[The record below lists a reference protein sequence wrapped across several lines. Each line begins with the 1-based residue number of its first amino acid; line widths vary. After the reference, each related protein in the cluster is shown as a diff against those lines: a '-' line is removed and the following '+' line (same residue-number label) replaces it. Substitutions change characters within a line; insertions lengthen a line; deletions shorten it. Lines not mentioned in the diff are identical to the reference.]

1 MSIPD
6 TDLHWHDP
14 PGWEAR
20 SGNAGRNVPF
30 DPAAWQAAPAALG
43 PGAVALYR
51 QLAREGQH
59 GPWWSDVCGGDAPGL
74 RRFLLDLP
82 SDHWDR
88 PWEAM
93 IAALDPPRW
102 RDVSIVRRLS
112 GPSAPH
118 PVEMGDQLRILV
130 LQGSEGI
137 GELDRIDLAAELREL
152 ERARATLDHAVQ
164 ALVAPFALGRP
175 GQAEF
180 AGLIAHERPNIL
192 WLSGHARADPP
203 AFLLSDGTWLTP
215 EALAGAIGACVTAP
229 LYVVL
234 WACRTGQLQR
244 HAAPRAAPPFIAAL
258 AGVGVAAVL
267 ATLGP
272 LADDVAA
279 SMARTIIAQVA
290 VGRPLD
296 HAVAVARGELMPA
309 QVRDGERDD
318 WACPVVWCIDRPGD
332 ELSWAPARA
341 PAQRQLLA
349 RKLLPEGL
357 EPADLDAAAAAQA
370 ATWARYDRIWVTSAS
385 PARARADWLARVLE
399 SQRHESR
406 AVLVF
411 DFAGMAPAYA
421 LRDWAKVALRRI
433 DQGDDPK
440 GELRRHA
447 DALVVDVEQG
457 WLGLCASAP
466 AALVIMQPPDDSP
479 DWLWR
484 GLAQHGVAAIVL
496 ARDIPPA
503 RRAEN
508 WRVETLIADSHADG
522 LVPAADALRSAMA
535 VLAYPAERL
544 DLENVGVAPPDLDRL
559 AQEGILLPTRSG
571 WVMPLSRADAIA
583 ASLAGDD
590 LRRAHALAY
599 QILSGPRAVVRA
611 TEERDEELLKARL
624 QHARAAASEEAL
636 AEAAQTLMERYRD
649 DRRANALLAIFES
662 VRGLY
667 RDFSPDWPVS
677 AAWGYIQIGE
687 GARARDWLEAADIDA
702 LTPGEAATRHM
713 LIAEVEKMSGTAGS
727 KQRARTALEDARR
740 AVAEDSSDE
749 GRRVDLQAR
758 NDLARLTHFFFA
770 GGAAEAIPL
779 YREIDQEWQAKPG
792 SGLDRA
798 VVLRNLAEA
807 EMNVADDTGGDPSV
821 IYRGAQA
828 TLDAARD
835 LLPAN
840 TGHLVAAEIEYTAA
854 RAAERADDSDGARRL
869 LDRCVQVAMAT
880 NHFMIA
886 AIAEA
891 RKFWMDAPPA
901 SPGNSFDPGG
911 WEECAKALHPY
922 QRHAWT
928 ARVLINGHLR
938 TARRLIAQNVPR
950 AALPSAREA
959 RALICANPAFDQG
972 GDRMRIVAACAALA
986 LAGDTL
992 WPDCLASYDWTDA
1005 HVATHGIDGPEAALE
1020 AIG

>member
-1 MSIPD
+1 M
-6 TDLHWHDP
+6 
-14 PGWEAR
+14 
-20 SGNAGRNVPF
+20 PF

-43 PGAVALYR
+43 PGAIALYR
-51 QLAREGQH
+51 QLAREGEH

-82 SDHWDR
+82 SDHWER

-112 GPSAPH
+112 GSSAPH
-118 PVEMGDQLRILV
+118 PVEIGDQLRILV

-137 GELDRIDLAAELREL
+137 GDLDRIDLAAELREL
-152 ERARATLDHAVQ
+152 ERARDMLDHAVQ
-164 ALVAPFALGRP
+164 ALVAPFAVGRP
-175 GQAEF
+175 GQAEV
-180 AGLIAHERPNIL
+180 AGLIAQARPNIL

-203 AFLLSDGTWLTP
+203 GFLLADGTWLTP
-215 EALAGAIGACVTAP
+215 EELAGAIGAGAAPP

-258 AGVGVAAVL
+258 AEVGVAAVL

-272 LADDVAA
+272 LADDIAA
-279 SMARTIIAQVA
+279 SMARTIVAQIA

-296 HAVAVARGELMPA
+296 HAVAIARGELMPA

-318 WACPVVWCIDRPGD
+318 WACPVIWCIDRPRD

-349 RKLLPEGL
+349 RKLLPAGL

-370 ATWARYDRIWVTSAS
+370 ATWSRHDRIWVTSAS

-411 DFAGMAPAYA
+411 DLSGLDPAHA
-421 LRDWAKVALRRI
+421 LRDWARMALRRV
-433 DQGDDPK
+433 DEGDDPR

-447 DALVVDVEQG
+447 DALVEDVEQG
-457 WLGLCASAP
+457 WLRLCASLP

-484 GLAQHGVAAIVL
+484 GLAQQGVAAIVL

-522 LVPAADALRSAMA
+522 LVPGADALQSAMA

-544 DLENVGVAPPDLDRL
+544 DLENAGIASPDLDRL

-583 ASLAGDD
+583 ASLAGDA
-590 LRRAHALAY
+590 LRRAHTLAY
-599 QILSGPRAVVRA
+599 QILSGPRAAVRA

-636 AEAAQTLMERYRD
+636 AEAAQTLMALYRD
-649 DRRANALLAIFES
+649 NRRANALLAIFES

-702 LTPGEAATRHM
+702 LTPAEAATRHM
-713 LIAEVEKMSGTAGS
+713 LIAEIEKMSGTAGS

-740 AVAEDSSDE
+740 AVEGDPSDE
-749 GRRVDLQAR
+749 ARRVDLRSR
-758 NDLARLTHFFFA
+758 NDLARLTHFFLA
-770 GGAAEAIPL
+770 GGAAAAIPL

-798 VVLRNLAEA
+798 IVLRNLAEA
-807 EMNVADDTGGDPSV
+807 EMNVADDMGGNPSL
-821 IYRGAQA
+821 IYRGARSS
-828 TLDAARD
+828 LDAARD

-854 RAAERADDSDGARRL
+854 RIAERAGDADGARNL
-869 LDRCVQVAMAT
+869 LDRCVRVAMAT

-891 RKFWMDAPPA
+891 RKFWMGAPPA

-911 WEECAKALHPY
+911 WEECAKALDPY
-922 QRHAWT
+922 RKHAWT

-938 TARRLIAQNVPR
+938 SARRLLAQAMPR
-950 AALPSAREA
+950 AAAPWAGQA
-959 RALICANPAFDQG
+959 QALIAANEAFDKG
-972 GDRMRIVAACAALA
+972 GDRVRIAAACAALA
-986 LAGDTL
+986 LAGGAP
-992 WPDCLASYDWTDA
+992 WRDCLAPHAWADA
-1005 HVATHGIDGPEAALE
+1005 YLAKHGIDSPEAALE